1 MNISAVGILASCCT
15 SFGMIP
21 QIIKGLK
28 EKHLDDVSLIMLV
41 VFVFGGPLWIYYGFA
56 RHDRIII
63 GANIISVTSVLI
75 LIFLK
80 CYYEFVRAKC

>member
-1 MNISAVGILASCCT
+1 MDISAVGILASCCT

-21 QIIKGLK
+21 QIIKALT
-28 EKHLDDVSLIMLV
+28 EKHIDDVSMMMLV
-41 VFVFGGPLWIYYGFA
+41 VFAIGGILWIYYGHA

-63 GANIISVTSVLI
+63 GANIVSVTSVFI

-80 CYYEFVRAKC
+80 CYYKFIRGKL

>member
-41 VFVFGGPLWIYYGFA
+41 VFVFGGALWIYYGFA